1 MSKISWSKALADYLK
16 DETTSYASI
25 SKRYGVS
32 LQAVKK
38 RAGKEKWQDLR
49 QKSIQKVN
57 QRLPEITGEAV
68 AMIDARQAQIGK
80 MMQYLGLKAIVDK
93 RLTPKDFAQAK
104 EAIKDGAKI
113 EREAVYAGAEERKRK
128 ELANLS
134 KSWREEFLWDDD
146 SEKKPQLSVTPSVQ
160 KPVQIAPNTPA
171 VDPQQQLLAEIQRRL
186 ENIQKHLHNL

>member
-57 QRLPEITGEAV
+57 QELPKLIGQSV
-68 AMIDARQAQIGK
+68 ADVSAKHAQLGQLLQHAALKIMKEKDLKPKNFIQALQSI
-80 MMQYLGLKAIVDK
+80 KAGI
-93 RLTPKDFAQAK
+93 
-104 EAIKDGAKI
+104 EI
-113 EREAVYAGAEERKRK
+113 ERKALDSNKQNNGTSIAYIIEADR
-128 ELANLS
+128 
-134 KSWREEFLWDDD
+134 
-146 SEKKPQLSVTPSVQ
+146 Q
-160 KPVQIAPNTPA
+160 KYG
-171 VDPQQQLLAEIQRRL
+171 L
-186 ENIQKHLHNL
+186 